1 MEDQDK
7 PSSNVAIMK
16 RLKRRLSQT
25 FRNSTVIEDSL
36 SELTES
42 MSIEEN
48 GTKEGELYGQGVFPY
63 VCPEC
68 NKLKFNHLVETYYS
82 LMDG

>member
-1 MEDQDK
+1 
-7 PSSNVAIMK
+7 MK

-25 FRNSTVIEDSL
+25 FRNSVIEDSL

-48 GTKEGELYGQGVFPY
+48 GTREG
-63 VCPEC
+63 
-68 NKLKFNHLVETYYS
+68 KFGISNHINNQIPI
-82 LMDG
+82 

>member
-48 GTKEGELYGQGVFPY
+48 GTKEGELYGQGVLLSSFMPQMR
-63 VCPEC
+63 EA
-68 NKLKFNHLVETYYS
+68 
-82 LMDG
+82 